1 MANVSDHAKCISLSN
16 QPHMIKS
23 ILIDLNPDERN
34 QGLHC
39 YSFLVTLDRCNVS
52 FNTLDDLSNKVCAP
66 NKTKAVHLSV
76 LNEISRIN

>member
-39 YSFLVTLDRCNVS
+39 YSFMVTLDRCK
-52 FNTLDDLSNKVCAP
+52 F
-66 NKTKAVHLSV
+66 
-76 LNEISRIN
+76 